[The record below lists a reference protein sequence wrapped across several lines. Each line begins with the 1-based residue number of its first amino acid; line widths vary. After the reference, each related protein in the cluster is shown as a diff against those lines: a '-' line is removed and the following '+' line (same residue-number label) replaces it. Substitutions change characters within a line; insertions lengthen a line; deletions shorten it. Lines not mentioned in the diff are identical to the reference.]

1 MFCLLSYSKAC
12 DTLVLVI
19 LVHSKH
25 STHNNCKF
33 SIMKRNKEEVS
44 TETPPKR
51 PYHKYTLEWLSDDSW
66 MTLGWLLD
74 DSGMTLGFKGE
85 TIQGGTLIKGGH

>member
-1 MFCLLSYSKAC
+1 MFCLLLYSKAR

-19 LVHSKH
+19 LLHSKH

-33 SIMKRNKEEVS
+33 LIVKRNNKDIS

-51 PYHKYTLEWLSDDSW
+51 PYHKYTLE
-66 MTLGWLLD
+66 
-74 DSGMTLGFKGE
+74 
-85 TIQGGTLIKGGH
+85 

>member
-33 SIMKRNKEEVS
+33 SIMKRNNEDVS

-51 PYHKYTLEWLSDDSW
+51 PYHKYTLE
-66 MTLGWLLD
+66 
-74 DSGMTLGFKGE
+74 
-85 TIQGGTLIKGGH
+85 